1 MTQKAVFTSTGEF
14 WPSTLSQPFVAP
26 HESGHASDLFAVEN
40 RQPSFPQHLKEP
52 GRADSKICQPF
63 MRS

>member
-1 MTQKAVFTSTGEF
+1 MIQKAMFTSTGEF

-40 RQPSFPQHLKEP
+40 RQLSPST
-52 GRADSKICQPF
+52 SKSQEEQ
-63 MRS
+63 RVRDASLS

>member
-1 MTQKAVFTSTGEF
+1 MIQKAVFTSTGEF

-40 RQPSFPQHLKEP
+40 RHLSPST
-52 GRADSKICQPF
+52 SKSQEEQGE
-63 MRS
+63 RDASLS